1 MSPPPS
7 APTPKRFL
15 LPKRGTQSSQTPATL
30 PRFQSTPRF
39 ASSSVPRPTQARTG
53 IDIED
58 VEEVGDHSQETPQK
72 SDDGH
77 APPRKHDALHDSI
90 EVESD
95 DATASKGGS
104 IAISDNESD
113 VRSLRSV
120 DLEMSNSP
128 NLSHNSSTL
137 EERES
142 KRRRVLSSPRRESS
156 PLTEQHSSA
165 NDSSEEIYERD
176 HILSEGSAQSIQDE
190 IKPNDE
196 IKPLQ
201 QPTFHAPPR
210 FKHVELDPTVDGL
223 PVAFSPQRRGAKY
236 ITGGLAAELQ
246 GWLSEVK
253 GWEGVA
259 PATTSTKKVIID
271 EIRPGRRMYL
281 VKGRTDTTEE
291 NRYLLAGEGRLTGLG
306 QRMSVIVGSV
316 VDVGQPV
323 WDIVLDGQVWTV
335 ACDWGISESEKT
347 SKTKRL
353 SGF

>member
-7 APTPKRFL
+7 TPAPKRFL

-39 ASSSVPRPTQARTG
+39 AFSSVPRPTQARTG
-53 IDIED
+53 IHIED
-58 VEEVGDHSQETPQK
+58 VEEVGDRSQESPQK
-72 SDDGH
+72 ADDGQ
-77 APPRKHDALHDSI
+77 APPRKHDSLHDSI

-95 DATASKGGS
+95 DASASQGDL

-113 VRSLRSV
+113 VKNPESV
-120 DLEMSNSP
+120 DLGMYNSP
-128 NLSHNSSTL
+128 NASRSSSPL
-137 EERES
+137 EEREH
-142 KRRRVLSSPRRESS
+142 KRRRILSSPRRESS
-156 PLTEQHSSA
+156 PLTEQHSPA
-165 NDSSEEIYERD
+165 NDSSEELNERD
-176 HILSEGSAQSIQDE
+176 HTLSEGSIQSFHDA

-210 FKHVELDPTVDGL
+210 FKHAELDPTVDGI
-223 PVAFSPQRRGAKY
+223 PAAFSPQRRGAKY
-236 ITGGLAAELQ
+236 IAGGLAAELQ

-253 GWEGVA
+253 GWEGVS

-281 VKGRTDTTEE
+281 VKGRTDTADK

-306 QRMSVIVGSV
+306 QRTQVTVGSV
-316 VDVGQPV
+316 VDVGLPV

-335 ACDWGISESEKT
+335 ACDWGISESGND
-347 SKTKRL
+347 S
-353 SGF
+353 